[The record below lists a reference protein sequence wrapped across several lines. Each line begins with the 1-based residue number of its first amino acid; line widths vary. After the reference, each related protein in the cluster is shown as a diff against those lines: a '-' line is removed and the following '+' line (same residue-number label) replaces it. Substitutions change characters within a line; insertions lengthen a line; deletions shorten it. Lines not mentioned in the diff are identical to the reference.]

1 MSQKP
6 YNYQDRKNIHPVSWN
21 DFHGLC
27 KGLAE
32 AVSPYRP
39 ELILAVGRGG
49 FYPGTLIAHLLQAEV
64 YPIRLS
70 RRVND
75 IVQYQTPQWMVEPPA
90 IVKGHRILVV
100 DEICDSGATLSISKE
115 KVEVMGAASVRSAV
129 LYAHTWGAATPDYIG
144 LITDTLLLNPWDR
157 EIYKDGKFQFHP
169 EYVQALAQ
177 QGIEAEPSLLI
188 AAPISKIAKDRP
200 SS

>member
-6 YNYQDRKNIHPVSWN
+6 YNYQDRKDIHPVSWN